1 MNKNYSVGAIVACI
15 ISALSCQIQAESK
28 NGFSLDG
35 ALIPV
40 DEIHFGGP
48 PKDGIPALD
57 NPEFVPAGRA
67 NFLQPND
74 RVLAL
79 RRNGVA
85 KAYPLRIL
93 NWHEIVNDRFGD
105 EAITIVYCP
114 LCGSGTASRAKIGD
128 QLLTFGVSGLLYNS
142 DVLMYDRQTQSLWS
156 QIQAQA
162 VTGPMKGARLTGVSV
177 IHTTWKDWFFRHPD
191 TLVLSLE
198 TGYQRNY
205 DANPYQGYD
214 QDNSIMFPVR
224 FRSEGYHPKEPVL
237 GLVLDGS
244 AKAYPFIELEKT
256 VSETSNDAPVEIAD
270 ELAGYSIRVRY
281 DATHRSVEVFDEKGE
296 AIPGVTLFWFA
307 WYAFH
312 PETAVY
318 RFEKSN

>member
-1 MNKNYSVGAIVACI
+1 MKKRNIVATIFAFI
-15 ISALSCQIQAESK
+15 IFVVSLQIHAESK

-40 DEIHFGGP
+40 DEIHLGDP

-57 NPEFVPAGRA
+57 HPQFVTAGEAR
-67 NFLQPND
+67 FFQPHD
-74 RVLAL
+74 RVLTL
-79 RRNGVA
+79 KRNGIA

-105 EAITIVYCP
+105 DAITIVYCP
-114 LCGSGTASRAKIGD
+114 LCGSGTASNAKIGD

-162 VTGPMKGARLTGVSV
+162 VTGSMKGTRLPGVPV
-177 IHTTWKDWFFRHPD
+177 VHTTWDDWLSRHAD

-205 DANPYQGYD
+205 EANPYQGYD
-214 QDNSIMFPVR
+214 QNSSIMFSVR
-224 FRSEGYHPKEPVL
+224 FRSEGYHPKEE
-237 GLVLDGS
+237 VLDLILEGK
-244 AKAYPFIELEKT
+244 AKAYPLLNWQKQLMT
-256 VSETSNDAPVEIAD
+256 PLS
-270 ELAGYSIRVRY
+270 
-281 DATHRSVEVFDEKGE
+281 
-296 AIPGVTLFWFA
+296 
-307 WYAFH
+307 
-312 PETAVY
+312 
-318 RFEKSN
+318 KSLMNWRDR